1 MRMSGLNKVIV
12 ACATGGVFVAVLSL
26 GSCKH
31 EPLVQPEEGGG
42 VIDTNTWVPPEDTI
56 PQVVCDPDTVY
67 FEQAILPLIVS
78 NCTGVGSGSA
88 GCHNAAH
95 HAEGVRLYDYTHIMQ
110 QVTPGNPNQSDLL
123 TDGIWQNGNDQMP
136 PSGPMDPADIA
147 LIVTWIQQGAQNN
160 SCVPTMC
167 DTANVTY
174 SATIAPTMSTF
185 CTGCHGGSSP
195 DGNIDLTTYAGLV
208 PLVNDGRLAG
218 SIQHQSGFSA
228 MPPVGSGLSDCRIN
242 QVLDWIQ
249 MGAPN
254 N

>member
-1 MRMSGLNKVIV
+1 MRLPSRNKTFMLGTI
-12 ACATGGVFVAVLSL
+12 GVLFGTTLMLDA
-26 GSCKH
+26 CKH
-31 EPLVQPEEGGG
+31 EPLVQPEQGGG
-42 VIDTNTWVPPEDTI
+42 VVDTGSWVPPEDTV

-67 FEQAILPLIVS
+67 FEQTILPLIVS

-110 QVTPGNPNQSDLL
+110 LVSPGNPNSSHLL
-123 TDGIWQNGNDQMP
+123 TQAIWQNGDDQMP
-136 PSGPMDPADIA
+136 PSGPMDPADVA

-167 DTANVTY
+167 DTANVTF
-174 SATIAPTMSTF
+174 SGTIQPTLNTF
-185 CTGCHGGSSP
+185 CNGCHGGYSP
-195 DGNIDLTTYAGLV
+195 DGNLDLTTYAGVV
-208 PLVNDGRLAG
+208 PVVNDGRLAG
-218 SIQHQSGFSA
+218 SIQHQSGFSS

-242 QVLDWIQ
+242 QVLDWIAQ
-249 MGAPN
+249 GAPN